1 MATQT
6 QTTLSDEVKTQ
17 YLRRLLLRA
26 VPRLLH
32 SRWAERARVTG
43 YGSAEWRKFASLSAV
58 TTALTEGVTPDNTSV
73 TISTVT
79 ATPSF
84 YGAYI
89 QHTDELELT
98 AYDPL
103 LSNFSAILGEQAGLS
118 VDTLVRN
125 ALLGSLTKQYA
136 GGGTARNDIN
146 KTDDSIDYASFVKAL
161 STLMAADALPVE
173 GGQYIALIHPHSY
186 ATLMQDTQ
194 FTNTF
199 QQASPRSDST
209 NPMRTGF
216 MGSFVGVDI
225 YVSSNVK
232 EYEDA
237 GNGAGSSG
245 TKDVYVALMF
255 GKEAYGVLGIGNL
268 DPSEV
273 DTGGMDAESL
283 TGNQNIKP
291 VDIIVKPLG
300 SEGAGDPLNQRA
312 TTAWKT
318 ALDTQVLNS
327 AWGIELEHAND
338 FTDD

>member
-1 MATQT
+1 MAVQT
-6 QTTLSDEVKTQ
+6 QSTLSDEVKTQ

-32 SRWAERARVTG
+32 SRWAERARISG

-58 TTALTEGVTPDNTSV
+58 TDALTEGVSPDNTSV
-73 TISTVT
+73 SVSTVT
-79 ATPSF
+79 ATPAF

-98 AYDPL
+98 AYDPI

-125 ALLGSLTKQYA
+125 SLLGNVTTQYA
-136 GGGTARNDIN
+136 GSAASRGGVDTTNDKIA
-146 KTDDSIDYASFVKAL
+146 YASFVKAL

-173 GGQYIALIHPHSY
+173 NGQYIALIHPHSY
-186 ATLMQDTQ
+186 ATLMQDTA

-199 QQASPRSDST
+199 QNASPRDDS

-216 MGSFVGVDI
+216 MGSFLGVDI

-232 EYEDA
+232 EYADE
-237 GNGAGSSG
+237 GASSA
-245 TKDVYVALMF
+245 DVYVMFLF
-255 GKEAYGVLGIGNL
+255 GKEAYGVVGIGNL
-268 DPSEV
+268 DPREV
-273 DTGGMDAESL
+273 DGAGPDAESL
-283 TGNQNIKP
+283 TGSQAIKP

-318 ALDTQVLNS
+318 ALDTKILNS
-327 AWGIELEHAND
+327 AWAIQLEHANE
-338 FTDD
+338 FS

>member
-58 TTALTEGVTPDNTSV
+58 TTALTEGITPDNTSV
-73 TISTVT
+73 TVSTVT
-79 ATPSF
+79 ATPLF

-118 VDTLVRN
+118 VDTLVRD
-125 ALLGSLTKQYA
+125 ALLGNLTTQYA
-136 GGGTARNDIN
+136 GSATARGNIDSTNDKIA
-146 KTDDSIDYASFVKAL
+146 YASFVKAL

-194 FTNTF
+194 VTNTF
-199 QQASPRSDST
+199 QQASPRSDSA

-232 EYEDA
+232 EYANE
-237 GNGAGSSG
+237 GTGS
-245 TKDVYVALMF
+245 TADVYVAFMF

-318 ALDTQVLNS
+318 ALDTKVLNS
-327 AWGIELEHAND
+327 AWGIQLEHAND
-338 FTDD
+338 FTDA

>member
-6 QTTLSDEVKTQ
+6 QTTLSNEVKTQ

-73 TISTVT
+73 TVSTVT
-79 ATPSF
+79 ATPTF

-125 ALLGSLTKQYA
+125 ALLGNLTTQYA
-136 GGGTARNDIN
+136 GSATTRGGVDTTNDKIA
-146 KTDDSIDYASFVKAL
+146 YASFVKAL

-199 QQASPRSDST
+199 QQASPRSNSE

-232 EYEDA
+232 EYADE
-237 GNGAGSSG
+237 GASSA
-245 TKDVYVALMF
+245 DVYVAFMF
-255 GKEAYGVLGIGNL
+255 GKAAYGVLGIGNL
-268 DPSEV
+268 DPREV
-273 DTGGMDAESL
+273 DTGGADAESL

-327 AWGIELEHAND
+327 AWGIQLEHANE
-338 FTDD
+338 FS